1 MCRGYQITG
10 VSRRRFFRIS
20 GRQIRVWTLALFWPQ
35 DVEYFSSYH
44 PILRDTSK
52 GNTQETAGGGMV
64 ICLTAFR
71 FHPMSAMKI
80 R

>member
-52 GNTQETAGGGMV
+52 GNTQETAGSDIV
-64 ICLTAFR
+64 ICLNALI
-71 FHPMSAMKI
+71 FHAMPAMQI